1 MHSMTV
7 DEQLALKVSEEVFHF
22 GAFFF
27 GDFFGIVCIMI
38 KKAPSGKQ
46 KFLK

>member
-22 GAFFF
+22 GMFF

-38 KKAPSGKQ
+38 EKGPTGKQ
-46 KFLK
+46 KISK